1 MVVTVSVVAVAL
13 LAGLLAFAASAGRA
27 LDLDATQEVARH
39 PRARRFLAERF
50 DRETRRGLLVTISFA
65 IVFAVALVVG
75 VLLDMVR
82 SGEGIAEADDDIA
95 SWGSRHAS
103 SEAVEVLRV
112 ITQLGSTVVVTLAL
126 AATALFAWLR
136 RRSLEPA
143 VFLAIVGVGQAVL
156 AALLKLIVDRPRPD
170 VQRLV
175 AVTGPSFPSGHAT
188 AAAACWTAVALVLA
202 HGAPRLARALLLA
215 IAVVLA
221 TAVAASRALL
231 GVHWLTDILGGLA
244 LGWGWVLL
252 VTVAFRTRVS
262 ASPDRRRPA
271 PSCR

>member
-13 LAGLLAFAASAGRA
+13 LAGLLAFAVSAGRA
-27 LDLDATQEVARH
+27 LDLDATAELGRH
-39 PRARRFLAERF
+39 PRVRRFLAERF
-50 DRETRRGLLVTISFA
+50 DRDTRRGLLVTISFA
-65 IVFAVALVVG
+65 IVFAVAVVVG

-95 SWGSRHAS
+95 SWGSRHAT

-143 VFLAIVGVGQAVL
+143 AFLAVVGVGQAVL

-170 VQRLV
+170 VERLV

-202 HGAPRLARALLLA
+202 HGTPRLARALLLA
-215 IAVVLA
+215 GAVVLA

-244 LGWGWVLL
+244 LGWGWVVL
-252 VTVAFRTRVS
+252 VTVAFRTRVNG
-262 ASPDRRRPA
+262 SPDRRPPA
-271 PSCR
+271 PSCQ